1 MLQIGTLSTNKLL
14 AILAATTGGVPDT
27 VAALAAEQSIAL
39 PPIAPQQIMALNVPP
54 DLAEHSTVIKYPIV
68 CVYCNKIANLLREKF
83 RTFSGDAD
91 MVVEARISQDRLD
104 NIGTQVQL
112 YTDAIT
118 QVLDS
123 NRGDWGNGVFYG
135 GKYEVAFGG
144 VKQGG
149 LNFIQIAKVSFVLD
163 VSADC

>member
-1 MLQIGTLSTNKLL
+1 M
-14 AILAATTGGVPDT
+14 
-27 VAALAAEQSIAL
+27 
-39 PPIAPQQIMALNVPP
+39 
-54 DLAEHSTVIKYPIV
+54 V

-83 RTFSGDAD
+83 RAFSGDAD
-91 MVVEARISQDRLD
+91 MVIEARISQDRLD

-112 YTDAIT
+112 YADAIT